1 MPRNSLLLPLLAA
14 ALAVV
19 PPSLAAQG
27 ALSASA
33 QTQPLDPANR
43 DTTCSACED
52 FYRWANGGWI
62 ERTPIPGDQPWWSA
76 FHELQDRNYNDL
88 HALLDRR
95 CGAATSG
102 RSSPACCSRWMCT
115 APTPSG

>member
-1 MPRNSLLLPLLAA
+1 MPWSTLLLLLAA

-19 PPSLAAQG
+19 PQSLAAQG
-27 ALSASA
+27 APSAPA

-62 ERTPIPGDQPWWSA
+62 ARTPIPGDQPWWSA

-88 HALLDRR
+88 HALLDEAAKQARMTKDADTRR
-95 CGAATSG
+95 LGQF
-102 RSSPACCSRWMCT
+102 
-115 APTPSG
+115 